1 MRSLDPKTSLHKAHQ
16 RLKITK
22 EHTIKPKEE
31 ANHESPASASSSV
44 PKSLYCSVHR
54 QAGSLERLEVEG
66 LRLSESFKSRSRG
79 QREWKVGVQ
88 ALQSSTQG
96 SVELNTTSALA
107 NYAIEAGLCP
117 ELSNALVVLS
127 STAEDGEIEVQIS
140 ESLSLFCE
148 TCDQLTCRDC
158 QLSDHREHKYKF
170 IHEIASETKGMIG
183 GLLQEVSYKRVLLTS
198 AMKVIDDRQNM
209 ILDKK
214 KSLVKE
220 ITQVVVRQGN
230 VITNRIASSRKCSQ
244 ARPMVSNVKRVI
256 MPLSELVEL

>member
-1 MRSLDPKTSLHKAHQ
+1 CLLP
-16 RLKITK
+16 
-22 EHTIKPKEE
+22 
-31 ANHESPASASSSV
+31 NHF
-44 PKSLYCSVHR
+44 
-54 QAGSLERLEVEG
+54 Q
-66 LRLSESFKSRSRG
+66 
-79 QREWKVGVQ
+79 
-88 ALQSSTQG
+88 
-96 SVELNTTSALA
+96 
-107 NYAIEAGLCP
+107 
-117 ELSNALVVLS
+117 
-127 STAEDGEIEVQIS
+127 

-220 ITQVVVRQGN
+220 ITQVVV
-230 VITNRIASSRKCSQ
+230 
-244 ARPMVSNVKRVI
+244 
-256 MPLSELVEL
+256 